1 MTLFNFAAEHLRRA
15 LYLNPP
21 LGARTTSARANDG
34 QAEIRSAASPGVA
47 DQGLA
52 LSGMAQTT
60 PWAAEG
66 LTLSSREEKL
76 AHYLLSRGKT
86 AQLERLLAKARV
98 GASTGLTSPATG
110 GHAHAATGASR
121 ARPLAP
127 HNRPPPR
134 PGKGSQR
141 RPPPPSVAYYAAQ
154 CGPEQ
159 VPVKVP
165 VTATARAPD
174 PPVLP
179 PPPPRKETPSPPDEA
194 SPGETP
200 SPANVTLRR
209 RGRAGP
215 VPPTPQGA
223 TPPQAPPTLVR
234 EATPPQASPVAAT
247 ATPPPLR
254 EATPPQAS
262 PLAPTPVRNATPPA
276 APAPATVSPIYR
288 DTAIIAAD
296 DEACE
301 RALTNWLRAPGLA
314 ADASAAEWRDA
325 WRVAAAAA
333 DVALQ
338 KAVQVDQQRMRVA
351 QEYAAFRA
359 GAANLATRAARDC
372 HAELETAKA
381 RILVT
386 EASLARYQAAYPPP
400 PVGDEEAASDDAH
413 DGSALPATEAMPRAQ
428 PDVAPAEPAAAPHAR
443 PDVLAPTPRPGR
455 ARLTTVATPA
465 PRPRR
470 YATRSSRRGRAD

>member
-1 MTLFNFAAEHLRRA
+1 MPARERAEIALLR
-15 LYLNPP
+15 
-21 LGARTTSARANDG
+21 GETSLAWRGG
-34 QAEIRSAASPGVA
+34 QALSPT
-47 DQGLA
+47 
-52 LSGMAQTT
+52 LSGMETKT

-86 AQLERLLAKARV
+86 DQLERLLAKARAGV
-98 GASTGLTSPATG
+98 STGLTSPAAG
-110 GHAHAATGASR
+110 GHAHATNASRPSR

-134 PGKGSQR
+134 PGKGPQR
-141 RPPPPSVAYYAAQ
+141 RPPSVAYAARR
-154 CGPEQ
+154 GPEQ
-159 VPVKVP
+159 APVKVP

-209 RGRAGP
+209 RGRSGP
-215 VPPTPQGA
+215 VPPTPHGA

-247 ATPPPLR
+247 ATPP
-254 EATPPQAS
+254 QAAS
-262 PLAPTPVRNATPPA
+262 SNAPTPVRNATPPA
-276 APAPATVSPIYR
+276 APTPVAAPATVSPIYR
-288 DTAIIAAD
+288 DTALIAAD

-338 KAVQVDQQRMRVA
+338 KAVQVDQQRMRVS

-359 GAANLATRAARDC
+359 GAANLATLAARNA
-372 HAELETAKA
+372 HAELETAKT
-381 RILVT
+381 RISAL
-386 EASLARYQAAYPPP
+386 EASLARYQASYPP
-400 PVGDEEAASDDAH
+400 PVGDEASS
-413 DGSALPATEAMPRAQ
+413 DGSALPATEAAPRAQ
-428 PDVAPAEPAAAPHAR
+428 

-455 ARLTTVATPA
+455 ARLSVATPA

-470 YATRSSRRGRAD
+470 YATRSSTRRGRAD